1 MSDEILTS
9 YSGVKLSQEE
19 VNSLV
24 EADDPLVEQ
33 KFEGTEQT
41 QEPDVQVEMDQS
53 EQVED
58 VPTETEEQYLELDG
72 NEYGIDTIKDA
83 LEAYENKSEWQ
94 KTNTEKAQELSAERK
109 AFDAERKVWSELR
122 NNDDAMAAL
131 RDVLDE
137 DHVIFQEGESV
148 VAEEEP
154 TQDTKDFDRIQELEE
169 RLNELTRS
177 KEQELLDI
185 QADQQVH
192 KDLLAL
198 KQNHPELDDQEFMD
212 QVITTAVDKGFTGIN
227 GLEDAF
233 VLTYHQSAEDSAF
246 KTAVNRARNAKAMKS
261 VPETRGNVKGIH
273 EEPKTIPKDYREA
286 KADALKNY
294 NFYE

>member
-94 KTNTEKAQELSAERK
+94 KKNTEKAQELSAERK

>member
-1 MSDEILTS
+1 MSNEILTS
-9 YSGVKLSQEE
+9 YSGVKLTADEVASLESQDT
-19 VNSLV
+19 V
-24 EADDPLVEQ
+24 LVEQ
-33 KFEGTEQT
+33 KIEGQEQT
-41 QEPDVQVEMDQS
+41 QEPDVHVEEDQS
-53 EQVED
+53 EQIEN
-58 VPTETEEQYLELDG
+58 VPTKTDEQYLELDG
-72 NEYGIDTIKDA
+72 NEYQIDTIKDA

-94 KTNTEKAQELSAERK
+94 KTNTEKAQELSAEKKTFK
-109 AFDAERKVWSELR
+109 AEQKVWSELR

-154 TQDTKDFDRIQELEE
+154 IQDTKELNKLQELEE

-177 KEQELLDI
+177 KEQELMDI
-185 QADQQVH
+185 KADQQVH
-192 KDLLAL
+192 ADLTELT
-198 KQNHPELDDQEFMD
+198 KSHPELEDQKFMD
-212 QVITTAVDKGFTGIN
+212 QVINTAVDKGFIGIK

-261 VPETRGNVKGIH
+261 VPDTKGTVKASH
-273 EEPKTIPKDYREA
+273 VEPNTIPKSYKDA